1 MGIYLLS
8 LSHKTTPL
16 KIRSMFAYPAEKKEQ
31 VLKGLLVSGQIDE
44 AVVLSTCNRLE
55 IYCHGTEEEDGCGSR
70 VLEAMEQEAVKAAG
84 AGQIEDISRYIRR

>member
-55 IYCHGTEEEDGCGSR
+55 IYCHGT
-70 VLEAMEQEAVKAAG
+70 
-84 AGQIEDISRYIRR
+84 